1 MIILEPAYDTWL
13 CGGLLFNLRMTFS
26 GVFVR
31 GACTEDRERVPRG
44 ITRLASCGS
53 GVVIGSV
60 WSSGDH

>member
-1 MIILEPAYDTWL
+1 MIIVEAAYDRWL
-13 CGGLLFNLRMTFS
+13 CGGLLFHLRMAFS

-44 ITRLASCGS
+44 MTQPASCGS
-53 GVVIGSV
+53 GAVIGSV